1 MVNKYQT
8 KRKLK
13 NRKTLKNKKSVL
25 VGKIYAN
32 WCPHCITLAP
42 IWKNIVKDPALKHI
56 NFVAFEESEKDKL
69 EKFKGQSIH
78 HLKLTYAGF
87 PTMFKYYNN
96 KFTYYNGPQN
106 KELIKKWILGK
117 N

>member
-1 MVNKYQT
+1 MVNKYHT

-13 NRKTLKNKKSVL
+13 NRKTLKNQKSIL

-32 WCPHCITLAP
+32 WCGHCKTLAP
-42 IWKNIVKDPALKHI
+42 IWDSIVKDPALRKI
-56 NFVAFEESEKDKL
+56 NFVAFEESEKEEL
-69 EKFKGQSIH
+69 EKFKGQSKAH
-78 HLKLTYAGF
+78 SKLTYAGF

-96 KFTYYNGPQN
+96 KFRYYDGPQN